1 MSGKGKKAEGKDVGD
16 IAVEAAERPA
26 KPVRRPHGLG
36 RGLSA
41 LLGDSRQ
48 EESITS
54 TDDRG
59 DASGRASSVQRIDI
73 ASILPHPDQPRR
85 QFDEKALQELAD
97 SISQRGV
104 IQPIIVRRRNNGD
117 YQIVAGERRW
127 RAAQRAQLHQIPAIV
142 RDFSDAETLEI
153 ALIENVQRQDLNPVE
168 EAEAYSRLIAQ
179 FGHTQE
185 ALGKLV
191 GKSRSHVTNLMR
203 LLDLPGSVIEA
214 VKSAKLSM
222 GHARALVGVDNAA
235 QLARQIIDKGLSVR
249 QAEKLAQRAKGKGK
263 TSPASSTGKQAAS
276 GANADADIAA
286 LEQHLADLI
295 GVKVAIDH
303 NANGSGTLALRYST
317 LDQLDMLC
325 QRLSGDTI

>member
-1 MSGKGKKAEGKDVGD
+1 MSARNKKADRKDSGGV
-16 IAVEAAERPA
+16 AVEAEEWPA
-26 KPVRRPHGLG
+26 KAARRPHGLG

-41 LLGDSRQ
+41 LLGDNRQ
-48 EESITS
+48 EEPISPSGDDTS
-54 TDDRG
+54 
-59 DASGRASSVQRIDI
+59 SSARSSFVQRIDI
-73 ASILPHPDQPRR
+73 ASIFPHPDQPRR

-97 SISQRGV
+97 SIAQRGV
-104 IQPIIVRRRNNGD
+104 IQPIIVRRQNNGD

-127 RAAQRAQLHQIPAIV
+127 RAAQRAHMHQIPALI

-179 FGHTQE
+179 FGHSQE

-191 GKSRSHVTNLMR
+191 GKSRSHVANLMR

-214 VKSAKLSM
+214 VKNAKLSM

-249 QAEKLAQRAKGKGK
+249 QTEKLAQQAKGKD
-263 TSPASSTGKQAAS
+263 SSAQS
-276 GANADADIAA
+276 GSKKATPKSSNADADIAA

-295 GVKVAIDH
+295 GVKVSIDH
-303 NANGSGTLALRYST
+303 SPNGSGTLALRYST

-325 QRLSGDTI
+325 QRLSGEAI